1 MATPPKPDWLVP
13 SSLTALIESADHCFE
28 GFAKTQRHFARNGI
42 LIIVIENEHG
52 VQLKNVTPEMF
63 SSEIERIFSVRILVT
78 TQSGPQIKQSL
89 CDPNK
94 AKLLLNSRDELINNS
109 LPLRLLSASPV
120 LVERNGA
127 CVLLSK
133 GYHQDQGGL
142 YVIRDLKIPTISL
155 PDAVKILTRALFADY
170 DFVNPSDLSRAV
182 AQVLSPAMK
191 LGNFLPGADFPLDI
205 GLGDQSQSGKT
216 LRTRIT
222 VTIYGERAYTVTVKK
237 GGVGS
242 LDESIASA
250 LCSGKLFILY
260 DNVRGDFESQY
271 LESIL
276 RGTGSITARL
286 PYHEEIEIQT
296 DRSIHQFT
304 SNSAKTNKGCG

>member
-13 SSLTALIESADHCFE
+13 SSLTTLIESADHCFE

-78 TQSGPQIKQSL
+78 THSGPQIKQSL
-89 CDPNK
+89 CDPKK

-127 CVLLSK
+127 CVVLSK

-142 YVIRDLKIPTISL
+142 YVIRDLKISHDIS
-155 PDAVKILTRALFADY
+155 AR
-170 DFVNPSDLSRAV
+170 R
-182 AQVLSPAMK
+182 
-191 LGNFLPGADFPLDI
+191 
-205 GLGDQSQSGKT
+205 GK
-216 LRTRIT
+216 
-222 VTIYGERAYTVTVKK
+222 
-237 GGVGS
+237 
-242 LDESIASA
+242 D
-250 LCSGKLFILY
+250 
-260 DNVRGDFESQY
+260 
-271 LESIL
+271 
-276 RGTGSITARL
+276 
-286 PYHEEIEIQT
+286 
-296 DRSIHQFT
+296 
-304 SNSAKTNKGCG
+304 SNSGLIRRLRLC